1 MDEDLVAICSGV
13 LCYNIAMCRFSIII
27 PCYNAIE
34 YVDRALTSAVN
45 QSFPR
50 DNYEIIAVN
59 DASTDDT
66 LLKLEK
72 WQKEFPKLVKVI
84 SYDVNLRQGG
94 ARNVAMKE
102 AKGEYICFLD
112 ADDWMEADALATY
125 DALIGET
132 GADMVVTRHVDEC
145 NRFGVN
151 INENEFDAGKRCD
164 TNDGES
170 FADSHIGFAEVNPN
184 IMRVYR
190 QDGDLRSILTADFG
204 YVCCAT
210 YRRSIINENEI
221 WFPEHLAYEDIFWPR
236 IYRLCARLIC
246 VSDAVT
252 YHRYDNPVSTMN
264 KKNASHHVDRLTVY
278 EMLLEEYKR
287 RGIIEREYDVI
298 LNETIETYYFNSYFM
313 FFTRMEEIPD
323 VYGRIRKTI
332 DQYFPGW
339 QDVYDD
345 SELPMIFQYM
355 TKLLRKA
362 ANVSPKDLIPFK
374 EAMLEL
380 IETP

>member
-66 LLKLEK
+66 LTKLEK
-72 WQKEFPKLVKVI
+72 WQEEYPNLMRVI
-84 SYDVNLRQGG
+84 SYEVNLRQGG

-112 ADDWMEADALATY
+112 ADDWMDESCLSIFE
-125 DALIGET
+125 ALIEKT
-132 GADMVVTRHVDEC
+132 GAEMVVTKHVDKSTYEERS
-145 NRFGVN
+145 NE
-151 INENEFDAGKRCD
+151 ENEVANFEINPQV
-164 TNDGES
+164 T
-170 FADSHIGFAEVNPN
+170 GF
-184 IMRVYR
+184 YR
-190 QDGDLRSILTADFG
+190 QEEDLRKILTADYG
-204 YVCCAT
+204 YVWCAS
-210 YRRSIINENEI
+210 YRRSIIIDNEI
-221 WFPEHLAYEDIFWPR
+221 WFPEHLAYEDILWPR
-236 IYRLCARLIC
+236 LYRLYAKTIC
-246 VSDAVT
+246 LSDAVT
-252 YHRYDNPVSTMN
+252 HYKFFDQNSTMN
-264 KKNASHHVDRLTVY
+264 RKNASHHIDRLTVF
-278 EMLLEEYKR
+278 EMLLKEYEQ
-287 RGIIEREYDVI
+287 RGIISREYDAI
-298 LNETIETYYFNSYFM
+298 LNETIHIYYFNSYFM

-362 ANVSPKDLIPFK
+362 ANVSPNDLAPFK

>member
-66 LLKLEK
+66 LTKLEK
-72 WQKEFPKLVKVI
+72 WQEEYPNLMRVI
-84 SYDVNLRQGG
+84 SYEVNLRQGG
-94 ARNVAMKE
+94 ARNVAMKA

-112 ADDWMEADALATY
+112 ADDRLDEDALANY
-125 DALIGET
+125 DVLINTT
-132 GADMVVTRHVDEC
+132 GADMVVTKHVDESSL
-145 NRFGVN
+145 
-151 INENEFDAGKRCD
+151 ENAYEKISEIGDPKECD
-164 TNDGES
+164 GNGANLCRMCRKTYPRILS
-170 FADSHIGFAEVNPN
+170 VF
-184 IMRVYR
+184 R
-190 QDGDLRSILTADFG
+190 QDENFEDILTADFG
-204 YVCCAT
+204 YVCCAC
-210 YRRSIINENEI
+210 YRRSIIIENEI
-221 WFPEHLAYEDIFWPR
+221 WFPEHLAYEDILWPR
-236 IYRLCARLIC
+236 IYRLCAKSIC
-246 VSDAVT
+246 VSDAIT

-278 EMLLEEYKR
+278 EMLLEEYKH
-287 RGIIEREYDVI
+287 RGIITKEYDVI
-298 LNETIETYYFNSYFM
+298 LNETIETYYFNSYYM

-380 IETP
+380 VETP